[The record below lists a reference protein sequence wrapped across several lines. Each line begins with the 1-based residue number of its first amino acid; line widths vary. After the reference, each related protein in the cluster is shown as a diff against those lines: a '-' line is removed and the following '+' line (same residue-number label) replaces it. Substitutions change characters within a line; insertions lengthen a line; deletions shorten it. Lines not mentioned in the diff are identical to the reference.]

1 MSKTDTE
8 KYLDKLEMEI
18 FRAAKREIKLHAEL
32 KRLQGLLANAGLC
45 DDCGLD
51 YAGYADHEDACK
63 CKELIE

>member
-32 KRLQGLLANAGLC
+32 KRLRGGIQAY
-45 DDCGLD
+45 LD
-51 YAGYADHEDACK
+51 LEIETHEL
-63 CKELIE
+63 KELIE